1 MAQNPQGLQRY
12 LCAGGPLPC
21 CCTNG
26 GRGRTRTCDFQV
38 RNLGLYPTELRIRVH
53 GPSRMG
59 IRPRS
64 GSFRVSKPSGW
75 AAIRLSE
82 AMPGRFLA
90 DPEAPVRASSRP
102 CDMQGVSGSPGI

>member
-1 MAQNPQGLQRY
+1 MRFDLSVAPEAHCLAVARTVDAAGLEPATFRFGTWGSIQLSY
-12 LCAGGPLPC
+12 ASV
-21 CCTNG
+21 CT
-26 GRGRTRTCDFQV
+26 V
-38 RNLGLYPTELRIRVH
+38 RH
-53 GPSRMG
+53 AWASA
-59 IRPRS
+59 PRS